1 MRPRDRIVLPEG
13 RRSELERGN
22 IIVEKLPSAEGVPG
36 VVVHGVLRCS
46 PDRVWD
52 LLIDYR
58 SLSEAIFGLSSAEVV
73 EGAPGDAVVR
83 FTMKLPFPFGA
94 ITWINRVRAVEREG
108 LFVVSWD
115 YLEGDLETNEGWL
128 AMTQHGGRVPE
139 SLVRT
144 DDPDDFGSRSRRR
157 DGSPRRSRAHRAS
170 PPSKDHRSPPAIRG
184 PRRNAPRPRRA

>member
-128 AMTQHGGRVPE
+128 AMTQHGEGGEQTYVHYQVQVGTRGRLARSVERLAVTRLLPKVVE
-139 SLVRT
+139 RLRKVAE
-144 DDPDDFGSRSRRR
+144 SRSR
-157 DGSPRRSRAHRAS
+157 
-170 PPSKDHRSPPAIRG
+170 
-184 PRRNAPRPRRA
+184 